1 MMYGMYTIFDRVA
14 EEAMPPFTAKT
25 DGLAIRIFL
34 DVLSKSPHPKND
46 FLLYR
51 IGEWDPET
59 HTLTG
64 NVRCQIP
71 ISDKEDVE
79 S

>member
-1 MMYGMYTIFDRVA
+1 MYTILDRVA

-34 DVLSKSPHPKND
+34 DVLSRSPHHPKND
-46 FLLYR
+46 FALYR
-51 IGEWDPET
+51 VGEWDPET
-59 HTLTG
+59 LNLTG
-64 NVRCQIP
+64 NVRVQIP